1 VARGSD
7 ARPRAPHRNLRRQG
21 EVVVVPRYILE
32 AGMALAGQP
41 PGLIYLIRPG
51 QPPL

>member
-7 ARPRAPHRNLRRQG
+7 ARPLAPHREPPAAGR
-21 EVVVVPRYILE
+21 VVVVPRYILE

>member
-1 VARGSD
+1 M
-7 ARPRAPHRNLRRQG
+7 RAPSPHTGNLLRQG
-21 EVVVVPRYILE
+21 ELVVVVPRYILE